1 MSYILG
7 KLFGR
12 LPIGWLQL
20 RHNPARLAA
29 ALAGVAFAN
38 MLVFVQLGIL
48 GVLNGTIKT
57 SYDPIVSDIMISSY
71 DSNTLTEGSSV
82 SRRLLFRALS
92 VPGIS
97 AAAPL
102 YMGKLDWKRADGN
115 TVNLM
120 VYALPIEAGSFAGP
134 QVQPALA
141 RLTPSD
147 HVLIDRS
154 IRGVDPQE
162 LAGVTQQTPYR
173 FEVQDRT
180 VTAVGTLGVGAGF
193 SADGV
198 IFASDQTFLSLFP
211 KRIGGTPSHILLQ
224 VEDKKAIPALVAQLR
239 EMLKDEPV
247 LVRSTADAIADDV
260 RYQTTERPTGV
271 IFGFGVFMGVLVG
284 IVIVYQVLSTDVAD
298 HLKEYAT
305 LKAMGYPQR
314 FFFGIVL
321 EEALVLG
328 LLGFVPGF
336 LLSNLV
342 YGFLSGVTALPVEM
356 NLQRAVMVLVGTLAA
371 SVISGTL
378 ATRRLNGADPADLF

>member
-1 MSYILG
+1 MNYLLA

-38 MLVFVQLGIL
+38 MLVFVQLGIM

-57 SYDPIVSDIMISSY
+57 SYAPVVSDIMISST
-71 DSNTLTEGSSV
+71 DSNTLTEGSPV
-82 SRRLLFRALS
+82 SRRLLFRVLS
-92 VPGIS
+92 VPGVI

-102 YMGKLDWKRADGN
+102 YINKLDWKRADG
-115 TVNLM
+115 TTINLM
-120 VYALPIEAGSFAGP
+120 AYALPVEAAQFAGP
-134 QVQPALA
+134 QVRPTLP
-141 RLTPSD
+141 RLTLSD
-147 HVLIDRS
+147 HVLLDS
-154 IRGVDPQE
+154 AVRGVNPEE
-162 LAGVTQQTPYR
+162 LASISEQKPYR

-180 VTAVGTLGVGAGF
+180 VTAIGTLGIGAGF

-198 IFASDQTFLSLFP
+198 LFASDQTFLSLFP
-211 KRIGGTPSHILLQ
+211 KRIGGTPSHILVQ
-224 VEDKKAIPALVAQLR
+224 VADKQEIPKLVVQLR
-239 EMLKDEPV
+239 QMLKDEPV
-247 LVRSTADAIADDV
+247 AVRSTENAIAEDV
-260 RYQTTERPTGV
+260 RYQSTVRPTGI

-305 LKAMGYPQR
+305 LKAMGYARR

-328 LLGFVPGF
+328 VLGFVPGF
-336 LLSNLV
+336 IVSNLIYYLLSTITSMPIDMTV
-342 YGFLSGVTALPVEM
+342 
-356 NLQRAVMVLVGTLAA
+356 QRAVMVLLGTLAA
-371 SVISGTL
+371 SVASGTL

>member
-1 MSYILG
+1 MSYLLG

-38 MLVFVQLGIL
+38 MLVFVQLGIM

-57 SYDPIVSDIMISSY
+57 SYDPIVSDIMISSN
-71 DSNTLTEGSSV
+71 DSNTLTEGSAV

-92 VPGIS
+92 VPGIT

-102 YMGKLDWKRADGN
+102 YMGKLDWKRQDGN

-120 VYALPIEAGSFAGP
+120 VYGLPVEAAAFAGP
-134 QVQPALA
+134 QVRPEMP
-141 RLTPSD
+141 RLMLTD
-147 HVLIDRS
+147 HVLLDHS
-154 IRGVDPQE
+154 IRGVEAQE
-162 LAGVTQQTPYR
+162 LAGISEASPYR
-173 FEVQDRT
+173 LEVQGRT
-180 VTAVGTLGVGAGF
+180 ITAIGTLGIGAGF
-193 SADGV
+193 SADGAM
-198 IFASDQTFLSLFP
+198 FTSDQTFLSLFP
-211 KRIGGTPSHILLQ
+211 RRIGGTPSHILLH
-224 VEDKKAIPALVAQLR
+224 VDDKQAIPSLVAHLR
-239 EMLKDEPV
+239 EILKDEPV
-247 LVRSTADAIADDV
+247 IVRSTADAMAEDL

-305 LKAMGYPQR
+305 LKAMGYPHS

-328 LLGFVPGF
+328 VLGFVPGF
-336 LLSNLV
+336 LLSNLI
-342 YGFLSGVTALPVEM
+342 YSLLSGVTALPIAM
-356 NLQRAVMVLVGTLAA
+356 TGQRAVMVLVGALAA
-371 SVISGTL
+371 SVISGSL
-378 ATRRLNGADPADLF
+378 ATRRLKGADPADLF